1 MKKTAAQRYEDLV
14 SDRDYY
20 LSRGRACARLTIPYL
35 IPTSSEPVADTKET
49 YAVPWNGIGA
59 RGVLNLAS
67 RMLLGLLPPTQQ
79 FFRFSLDE
87 AELAAQNIPPE
98 AKTEMETALSQI
110 ERLVLREIEASN
122 DRVVFHEAL
131 LHLIVGGNALLHI
144 APEGLRCFHLN
155 RYVCQR
161 DPMGNPLEVIICE
174 QLAID
179 TLPEKIQELVR
190 SGDDED
196 DITSGLID
204 DIVNPVPRRDSG
216 DTVRIYTYI
225 RWERNG
231 QGKKGTVKWH
241 QEVNNKIIPGSEFSR
256 PEEVSPWLPLTM
268 IRADGQQ
275 YGISYVETAAL
286 ADLQTVEAL
295 CQAIAEGSLAS
306 SKILFLVKPSGVTKA
321 ANLAN
326 APNGAFVTGDPND
339 VLALQVQKSTDLQVA
354 MQGKTQI
361 EARLAQAFMLADV
374 RDSERT
380 TAEEVRLTALQIENS
395 LGSIYS
401 VLQTTFQVPYVARK
415 LDILQREGKV
425 PKSVMDKDLVKPVMT
440 VGLAAVGRGNDL
452 EQLVRFTTTLGQT
465 MGPEGLAT
473 YVKPTE
479 LIKRLAYSMGI
490 DTLGL
495 IKSEEELAQEQ
506 QAAAEQAQQQMLMQS
521 KLADPQN
528 LANAAQTAQE
538 VQTQAAN
545 PEQQPQ

>member
-1 MKKTAAQRYEDLV
+1 MKKTAAQRYDDLAQ
-14 SDRDYY
+14 DRDYY

-35 IPTSSEPVADTKET
+35 IPTSSEPVPDTKET
-49 YAVPWNGIGA
+49 FPVPWNGIGA

-87 AELAAQNIPPE
+87 AELARQGVSPE
-98 AKTEMETALSQI
+98 DKSNFETVLSQI
-110 ERLVLREIEASN
+110 ERQVLREIEASN

-131 LHLIVGGNALLHI
+131 LHLIVGGNCLLHI

-161 DPMGNPLEVIICE
+161 DPMGNPLEVVICE
-174 QLAID
+174 QLAIE
-179 TLPEKIQELVR
+179 TLPDKIQEMVR
-190 SGDDED
+190 AKDDDD

-204 DIVNPVPRRDSG
+204 DVVNPVPRRDNG

-225 RWERNG
+225 QWERNG

-241 QEVNNKIIPGSEFSR
+241 QEVNNKVIPGSEFSR
-256 PEEVSPWLPLTM
+256 PEEVSPWLCLTM

-326 APNGAFVTGDPND
+326 SPNGAFVTGDPND
-339 VLALQVQKSTDLQVA
+339 VMALQVQKSTDLQVA

-361 EARLAQAFMLADV
+361 EARLSQAFMLADV

-415 LDILQREGKV
+415 LDILQREKKV
-425 PKSVMDKDLVKPVMT
+425 PKLPDELVKPVMT

-495 IKSEEELAQEQ
+495 IKSEEELMQEQ
-506 QAAAEQAQQQMLMQS
+506 QAAQQAAQQQMLMQS

-528 LANAAQTAQE
+528 IANAAQTAQDMQMTAE
-538 VQTQAAN
+538 N
-545 PEQQPQ
+545 PEPQPQ

>member
-1 MKKTAAQRYEDLV
+1 MKKTAAQRYDDLAQ
-14 SDRDYY
+14 DRDYY

-49 YAVPWNGIGA
+49 FPVPWNGIGA
-59 RGVLNLAS
+59 RGCLNLAS
-67 RMLLGLLPPTQQ
+67 RMLLALLPPTQQ

-87 AELAAQNIPPE
+87 AQLNAQGVSPE
-98 AKTEMETALSQI
+98 QKTDFEQSLSQI
-110 ERLVLREIEASN
+110 ERQVLREIEASN

-131 LHLIVGGNALLHI
+131 LHLIVGGNCLLHI

-161 DPMGNPLEVIICE
+161 DPMGNPLEVVICE
-174 QLAID
+174 QLAIE
-179 TLPEKIQELVR
+179 TLPEKIQEMVR
-190 SGDDED
+190 AKDDD
-196 DITSGLID
+196 DDVTSGLID
-204 DIVNPVPRRDSG
+204 DIVDPVPRRDNG

-225 RWERNG
+225 KWERNG

-241 QEVNNKIIPGSEFSR
+241 QEVNNKVIPGTSFSR

-321 ANLAN
+321 SNLA
-326 APNGAFVTGDPND
+326 AASNGSFVTGDPND

-354 MQGKTQI
+354 MQGKQQI
-361 EARLAQAFMLADV
+361 EARLSQAFMLANV

-380 TAEEVRLTALQIENS
+380 TAEEVRLQALEIEAS
-395 LGSIYS
+395 LGAIWS
-401 VLQTTFQVPYVARK
+401 VLQTTFQVPYVSRK
-415 LDILQREGKV
+415 LDILQRDNKIPQLPEE
-425 PKSVMDKDLVKPVMT
+425 LVKPVMT

-465 MGPEGLAT
+465 MGPESLQT
-473 YVKPTE
+473 YVKPAE
-479 LIKRLAYSMGI
+479 LIKRMAYSMGI

-495 IKSEEELAQEQ
+495 VKTEKEFAQEQ
-506 QAAAEQAQQQMLMQS
+506 AEAQQQAQQQMLMQS

-528 LANAAQTAQE
+528 VANAAQTAQE
-538 VQTQAAN
+538 IGQAEQL
-545 PEQQPQ
+545 PEQQ

>member
-1 MKKTAAQRYEDLV
+1 MRKTAAQRYEDLA

-20 LSRGRACARLTIPYL
+20 LGRGRASARLTIPYL
-35 IPTSSEPVADTKET
+35 IPTSSEPVANTKET
-49 YAVPWNGIGA
+49 YPVPWNGIGA
-59 RGVLNLAS
+59 RGCLNLAS
-67 RMLLGLLPPTQQ
+67 RMLLALLPPTQQ

-87 AELAAQNIPPE
+87 AEMNAQGVTPE
-98 AKTEMETALSQI
+98 QKSEFEAALSQI
-110 ERLVLREIEASN
+110 ERQVLREIEASN

-131 LHLIVGGNALLHI
+131 LHLIVGGNALLYVSV
-144 APEGLRCFHLN
+144 EGLRCFHLN

-161 DPMGNPLEVIICE
+161 DPMGNPLEVITCE
-174 QLAID
+174 ELAIE
-179 TLPEKIQELVR
+179 TLPQKVQDMVR
-190 SGDDED
+190 NPEEDD

-204 DIVNPVPRRDSG
+204 DIAQPVPRRDSG
-216 DTVRIYTYI
+216 DTVRIYTHVK
-225 RWERNG
+225 WERNG

-241 QEVNNKIIPGSEFSR
+241 QEVNNKIIPGSEGR
-256 PEEVSPWLPLTM
+256 APEDVCPWLPLRMT
-268 IRADGQQ
+268 RSDGQM
-275 YGISYVETAAL
+275 YGISYVEAAAL

-326 APNGAFVTGDPND
+326 SPNGSFVTGDPND
-339 VLALQVQKSTDLQVA
+339 VMALQVQKSTDLQVA

-361 EARLAQAFMLADV
+361 EARLSQAFMLADV

-380 TAEEVRLTALQIENS
+380 TAEEVRMQALQIENS

-401 VLQTTFQVPYVARK
+401 ILQTEFQIPYVSRK
-415 LDILQREGKV
+415 LDILQREKKV
-425 PKSVMDKDLVKPVMT
+425 PKLPKELVKPVMT

-473 YVKPTE
+473 YLKPSE

-490 DTLGL
+490 DTVGL
-495 IKSEEELAQEQ
+495 IKTNEELAQER
-506 QAAAEQAQQQMLMQS
+506 QAAQQQQQQAMLMQS
-521 KLADPQN
+521 KLSDPKNMAD
-528 LANAAQTAQE
+528 AAQTAQNIQIQSE
-538 VQTQAAN
+538 N
-545 PEQQPQ
+545 PEPQPQ

>member
-1 MKKTAAQRYEDLV
+1 MKKTAAQRYEDLAQ
-14 SDRDYY
+14 DRDYY

-35 IPTSSEPVADTKET
+35 IPTSSEPVADTKESFP
-49 YAVPWNGIGA
+49 VPWNGIGA

-87 AELAAQNIPPE
+87 AELMKQGVSPE
-98 AKTEMETALSQI
+98 EKSNFETILSQI
-110 ERLVLREIEASN
+110 ERQVLREIEASN

-161 DPMGNPLEVIICE
+161 DPMGNPLEVVICE
-174 QLAID
+174 QLAIE
-179 TLPEKIQELVR
+179 TLPDKIQELIR
-190 SGDDED
+190 AKDDDDD

-204 DIVNPVPRRDSG
+204 DIVNPVPRRDDG

-225 RWERNG
+225 QWERNA
-231 QGKKGTVKWH
+231 QGKEGTVKWH
-241 QEVNNKIIPGSEFSR
+241 QEVNNKVIPGSEFSR
-256 PEEVSPWLPLTM
+256 PESVSPWLPLTM

-326 APNGAFVTGDPND
+326 SPNGAFVTGDPSD
-339 VLALQVQKSTDLQVA
+339 VMALQVQKSTDLQVA

-361 EARLAQAFMLADV
+361 EARLSQAFMLADV

-415 LDILQREGKV
+415 LDILQREKKV
-425 PKSVMDKDLVKPVMT
+425 PPLPPELVQPVMT

-495 IKSEEELAQEQ
+495 IKSEQELAQEQ
-506 QAAAEQAQQQMLMQS
+506 QAAQQAAQQQMLMQS
-521 KLADPQN
+521 KLTDPQN
-528 LANAAQTAQE
+528 IANAARTAQE
-538 VQTQAAN
+538 VQITAEN
-545 PEQQPQ
+545 PEPQPQ

>member
-1 MKKTAAQRYEDLV
+1 MKKTAAQRYDDLAQ
-14 SDRDYY
+14 DRDYY

-35 IPTSSEPVADTKET
+35 IPTTSEPVPDNKESFP
-49 YAVPWNGIGA
+49 VPWNGIGA

-87 AELAAQNIPPE
+87 AELAAQNVSPE
-98 AKTEMETALSQI
+98 QKTEMEAALSQI
-110 ERLVLREIEASN
+110 ERSVLREIEASN

-174 QLAID
+174 QLAVE
-179 TLPEKIQELVR
+179 TLPEKIQEMVR
-190 SGDDED
+190 AKDDED

-204 DIVNPVPRRDSG
+204 DVVNPVPRRDNG

-225 RWERNG
+225 KWERNG
-231 QGKKGTVKWH
+231 QGKKGVVKWH
-241 QEVNNKIIPGSEFSR
+241 QEVNNKVIPGSEFSR

-268 IRADGQQ
+268 IRSDGQQ

-326 APNGAFVTGDPND
+326 SPNGAFVTGDPND
-339 VLALQVQKSTDLQVA
+339 VMALQVQKSTDLQVA

-361 EARLAQAFMLADV
+361 EARLSQAFMLADV

-415 LDILQREGKV
+415 LDILQREKKV
-425 PKSVMDKDLVKPVMT
+425 PPMDKDLVKPVMT

-495 IKSEEELAQEQ
+495 IKSEEELMQEQ
-506 QAAAEQAQQQMLMQS
+506 QAAQQQAQQQMLMQS

-528 LANAAQTAQE
+528 VANAAQTAQN
-538 VQTQAAN
+538 VQMQAEN

>member
-1 MKKTAAQRYEDLV
+1 MKKTAAQRYDDLAQ
-14 SDRDYY
+14 DRDYY

-35 IPTSSEPVADTKET
+35 IPTSSEPVPDTKET
-49 YAVPWNGIGA
+49 FPVPWNGIGA

-87 AELAAQNIPPE
+87 AELNAQGVSPE
-98 AKTEMETALSQI
+98 QKTDFEQALSQV
-110 ERLVLREIEASN
+110 ERQVLREIEASN

-131 LHLIVGGNALLHI
+131 LHLIVGGNCLLHI

-161 DPMGNPLEVIICE
+161 DPMGNPLEVVICE
-174 QLAID
+174 QLAIE

-190 SGDDED
+190 AKDDD
-196 DITSGLID
+196 DDVTSGLID
-204 DIVNPVPRRDSG
+204 DIVNPVPRRDNG

-225 RWERNG
+225 QWERNG
-231 QGKKGTVKWH
+231 QGKDGTVKWH
-241 QEVNNKIIPGSEFSR
+241 QEVNNKVIPGSEFSR

-268 IRADGQQ
+268 IRSDGQQ

-326 APNGAFVTGDPND
+326 SPNGAFVTGDPND
-339 VLALQVQKSTDLQVA
+339 VMALQVQKSTDLQVA

-361 EARLAQAFMLADV
+361 EARLSQAFMLADV

-415 LDILQREGKV
+415 LDILQREKKV
-425 PKSVMDKDLVKPVMT
+425 PMLPKELVKPVMT

-506 QAAAEQAQQQMLMQS
+506 QAAQQQAQQQMLMQS

-538 VQTQAAN
+538 VQMTAEN
-545 PEQQPQ
+545 PEQQQQ

>member
-1 MKKTAAQRYEDLV
+1 MKKTAAQRYEDLAQ
-14 SDRDYY
+14 DRDYY

-49 YAVPWNGIGA
+49 FPVPWNGIGA

-87 AELAAQNIPPE
+87 AELARQGVSPE
-98 AKTEMETALSQI
+98 EKSNFETVLSQI
-110 ERLVLREIEASN
+110 ERQVLREIEASN

-174 QLAID
+174 QLAIE
-179 TLPEKIQELVR
+179 TLPEKIQELIR
-190 SGDDED
+190 AKDED
-196 DITSGLID
+196 DDINSGLID
-204 DIVNPVPRRDSG
+204 DIVSPVPRRDDG

-225 RWERNG
+225 QWERNG
-231 QGKKGTVKWH
+231 QGKDGTVKWH
-241 QEVNNKIIPGSEFSR
+241 QEVNNKVIPGTEFSR
-256 PEEVSPWLPLTM
+256 PESVSPWLPLTM
-268 IRADGQQ
+268 IRSDGQQ

-326 APNGAFVTGDPND
+326 SPNGAFVTGDPSD
-339 VLALQVQKSTDLQVA
+339 VMALQVQKSTDLQVA

-361 EARLAQAFMLADV
+361 EARLSQAFMLADV

-415 LDILQREGKV
+415 LDILQREKKV
-425 PKSVMDKDLVKPVMT
+425 PKLPDELVKPVMT

-506 QAAAEQAQQQMLMQS
+506 QAAEQQAQQQMLMQS

-528 LANAAQTAQE
+528 LANAAQTAQN
-538 VQTQAAN
+538 VQMQAEN

>member
-1 MKKTAAQRYEDLV
+1 MKKTAAQRYDDLAQ
-14 SDRDYY
+14 DRDYY

-35 IPTSSEPVADTKET
+35 IPTSSEPVPDTKET
-49 YAVPWNGIGA
+49 FPVPWNGIGA

-87 AELAAQNIPPE
+87 AELARQGVSPE
-98 AKTEMETALSQI
+98 DKSNFETVLSQI
-110 ERLVLREIEASN
+110 ERQVLREIEASN

-131 LHLIVGGNALLHI
+131 LHLIVGGNCLLHI

-161 DPMGNPLEVIICE
+161 DPMGNPLEVVICE
-174 QLAID
+174 QLAIE
-179 TLPEKIQELVR
+179 TLPDKIQEMVR
-190 SGDDED
+190 AKDDDD

-204 DIVNPVPRRDSG
+204 DVVNPVPRRDNG

-225 RWERNG
+225 QWERNG

-241 QEVNNKIIPGSEFSR
+241 QEVNNKVIPGSEFSR
-256 PEEVSPWLPLTM
+256 PEEVSPWLCLTM

-326 APNGAFVTGDPND
+326 SPNGAFVTGDPND
-339 VLALQVQKSTDLQVA
+339 VMALQVQKSTDLQVA

-361 EARLAQAFMLADV
+361 EARLSQAFMLADV

-415 LDILQREGKV
+415 LDILQREKKV
-425 PKSVMDKDLVKPVMT
+425 PKLPDELVKPVMT

-495 IKSEEELAQEQ
+495 IKSEEELMQEQ
-506 QAAAEQAQQQMLMQS
+506 QAAQQQAQQQMLMRS

-528 LANAAQTAQE
+528 VANAAQTAQN
-538 VQTQAAN
+538 VQMQAEN

>member
-1 MKKTAAQRYEDLV
+1 MKKTAAQRYEDLAQ
-14 SDRDYY
+14 DRDYY

-49 YAVPWNGIGA
+49 FPVPWNGIGA

-87 AELAAQNIPPE
+87 AELARQGVSPE
-98 AKTEMETALSQI
+98 EKSNFETVLSQI
-110 ERLVLREIEASN
+110 ERQVLREIEASN

-174 QLAID
+174 QLAIE
-179 TLPEKIQELVR
+179 TLPEKIQELIR
-190 SGDDED
+190 AKDED
-196 DITSGLID
+196 DDINSGLID
-204 DIVNPVPRRDSG
+204 DIVSPVPRRDDG

-225 RWERNG
+225 QWERNG
-231 QGKKGTVKWH
+231 QGKDGTVKWH
-241 QEVNNKIIPGSEFSR
+241 QEVNNKVIPGTEFSR
-256 PEEVSPWLPLTM
+256 PESVSPWLPLTM
-268 IRADGQQ
+268 IRSDGQQ

-326 APNGAFVTGDPND
+326 SPNGAFVTGDPSD
-339 VLALQVQKSTDLQVA
+339 VMALQVQKSTDLQVA

-361 EARLAQAFMLADV
+361 EARLSQAFMLADV

-415 LDILQREGKV
+415 LDILQREKKV
-425 PKSVMDKDLVKPVMT
+425 PKLPDELVKPVMT

-495 IKSEEELAQEQ
+495 IKSEEELMQEQ
-506 QAAAEQAQQQMLMQS
+506 QAAQQAAQQQMLMQS

-528 LANAAQTAQE
+528 LANAAQTAQN
-538 VQTQAAN
+538 VQMQAEN
-545 PEQQPQ
+545 PEPQPQ

>member
-1 MKKTAAQRYEDLV
+1 MNKTAAQRYEDLV

-35 IPTSSEPVADTKET
+35 IPTTSDPVPDTKET

-79 FFRFSLDE
+79 FFRFSLDD
-87 AELAAQNIPPE
+87 AELKRLNVPPE
-98 AKTEMETALSQI
+98 QITDYEQSLSQI
-110 ERLVLREIEASN
+110 ERQVLREIEASN

-131 LHLIVGGNALLHI
+131 LHLIVGGNCLLHI

-161 DPMGNPLEVIICE
+161 DPMGNPLEVVICE
-174 QLAID
+174 QLAIE
-179 TLPEKIQELVR
+179 TLPEKIQEMVR
-190 SGDDED
+190 AKDDED
-196 DITSGLID
+196 DVTSGLID
-204 DIVNPVPRRDSG
+204 DIVNPVPRRDNG
-216 DTVRIYTYI
+216 DVVRIYTHI
-225 RWERNG
+225 KWSRT

-241 QEVNNKIIPGSEFSR
+241 QEVNNKVIPGSEFSR
-256 PEEVSPWLPLTM
+256 PEDVSPWLPLTM
-268 IRADGQQ
+268 IRSDGQQ
-275 YGISYVETAAL
+275 YGISYVESAAL

-339 VLALQVQKSTDLQVA
+339 VMALQVQKSTDLQVA

-361 EARLAQAFMLADV
+361 EARLSQAFMLADV

-415 LDILQREGKV
+415 LDILQREKKL
-425 PKSVMDKDLVKPVMT
+425 PNLPKDLVKPVMT

-465 MGPEGLAT
+465 MGPEGLQT
-473 YVKPTE
+473 YVKPAE

-495 IKSEEELAQEQ
+495 IKTEEELAQEQ
-506 QAAAEQAQQQMLMQS
+506 QAAQQQAQQQMLMQS
-521 KLADPQN
+521 KLADPKN
-528 LANAAQTAQE
+528 LADAAQTAQE
-538 VQTQAAN
+538 VQMTAN
-545 PEQQPQ
+545 DPEQQPQ

>member
-1 MKKTAAQRYEDLV
+1 MRKTAAQRYEDLQQ
-14 SDRDYY
+14 DRDYY
-20 LSRGRACARLTIPYL
+20 LARGRACARLTIPYL
-35 IPTSSEPVADTKET
+35 IPSSSEPVANTKES
-49 YAVPWNGIGA
+49 YPVPWNGIGA

-67 RMLLGLLPPTQQ
+67 RMLLALLPPTQQ

-87 AELAAQNIPPE
+87 AELTAQQVPPE
-98 AKTEMETALSQI
+98 AKTQMETALSQI
-110 ERLVLREIEASN
+110 ERQVLREIEASN

-131 LHLIVGGNALLHI
+131 LHLLVGGNALLHI

-174 QLAID
+174 ELAIE
-179 TLPEKIQELVR
+179 TLPQKVQDLVR
-190 SGDDED
+190 NPDEND
-196 DITSGLID
+196 DITSGIID
-204 DIVNPVPRRDSG
+204 DISQPVPRRHTA

-231 QGKKGTVKWH
+231 QGKEGTVNWH

-256 PEEVSPWLPLTM
+256 PENVSPFLPLRM
-268 IRADGQQ
+268 QRSDGQQ
-275 YGISYVETAAL
+275 YGISYVEAAAL

-321 ANLAN
+321 ANLA
-326 APNGAFVTGDPND
+326 ASPNGSFVTGDPAD
-339 VLALQVQKSTDLQVA
+339 VMALQVQKSTDLQVA
-354 MQGKTQI
+354 MQGKQQI
-361 EARLAQAFMLADV
+361 EARLSQAFMLADV

-380 TAEEVRLTALQIENS
+380 TAEEVRLQALQIENS

-401 VLQTTFQVPYVARK
+401 ILTTEFQVPYVARK
-415 LDILQREGKV
+415 LDILKREGKV
-425 PKSVMDKDLVKPVMT
+425 PPMDEELVKPVMT

-452 EQLVRFTTTLGQT
+452 EQIVRFTQTLGQT

-473 YVKPTE
+473 YLKPSE

-495 IKSEEELAQEQ
+495 IKTDEELMMERQ
-506 QAAAEQAQQQMLMQS
+506 QAQQQAQQAALLQS
-521 KLADPQN
+521 NLADPQK

-538 VQTQAAN
+538 VQQG
-545 PEQQPQ
+545 PPPDQQQ

>member
-1 MKKTAAQRYEDLV
+1 MRKTAAQRYEDLQ

-35 IPTSSEPVADTKET
+35 IPTSSEPVANTKET
-49 YAVPWNGIGA
+49 YPVPWNGIGA
-59 RGVLNLAS
+59 RGCLNLAS
-67 RMLLGLLPPTQQ
+67 RMLLALLPPTQQ

-87 AELAAQNIPPE
+87 AELNAQGVSPE
-98 AKTEMETALSQI
+98 QKSEFEAALSQI
-110 ERLVLREIEASN
+110 ERQVLREIEASN

-131 LHLIVGGNALLHI
+131 LHLVVGGNALLYV

-155 RYVCQR
+155 RYVCSR
-161 DPMGNPLEVIICE
+161 DPMGNPLEVITCE
-174 QLAID
+174 QLAIE
-179 TLPEKIQELVR
+179 TLPQKVQDMVR
-190 SGDDED
+190 NPEEDD

-204 DIVNPVPRRDSG
+204 DIAQPVPRRDSG
-216 DTVRIYTYI
+216 DTVRIYTYVK
-225 RWERNG
+225 WERNG

-241 QEVNNKIIPGSEFSR
+241 QEVNNKIIPGSEGR
-256 PEEVSPWLPLTM
+256 APEDVSPWMPLRMT
-268 IRADGQQ
+268 RSDGQM
-275 YGISYVETAAL
+275 YGISYVEAAAL

-326 APNGAFVTGDPND
+326 SPNGSFVTGDPND
-339 VLALQVQKSTDLQVA
+339 VMALQVQKSTDLQVA

-361 EARLAQAFMLADV
+361 EARLSQAFMLADV

-380 TAEEVRLTALQIENS
+380 TAEEVRLQALQIENS

-401 VLQTTFQVPYVARK
+401 ILQTEFQVPYVSRK
-415 LDILQREGKV
+415 LDILQREKKV
-425 PKSVMDKDLVKPVMT
+425 PKLPKELVKPVMT

-465 MGPEGLAT
+465 MGPEGLQT
-473 YVKPTE
+473 YLKPSE

-490 DTLGL
+490 DTVGL
-495 IKSEEELAQEQ
+495 IKTDQELAQEQ
-506 QAAAEQAQQQMLMQS
+506 QAAQQQQQQAMLMQS
-521 KLADPQN
+521 KLADPKN
-528 LANAAQTAQE
+528 MADAAQTAQNMQIQSE
-538 VQTQAAN
+538 N
-545 PEQQPQ
+545 PEPQPQ